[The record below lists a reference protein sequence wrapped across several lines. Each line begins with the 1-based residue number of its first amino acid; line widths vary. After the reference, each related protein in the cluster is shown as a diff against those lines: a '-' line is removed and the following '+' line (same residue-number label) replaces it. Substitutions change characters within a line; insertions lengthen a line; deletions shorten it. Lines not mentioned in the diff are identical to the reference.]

1 MDPIT
6 QQVALASAGAGK
18 ETVDD
23 VFSVDLYTGTGA
35 AQTITN
41 GINLSGEG
49 GLVWI
54 KGRDSYLDNI
64 LQDTERGTS
73 KHLQSNSSVPPADR
87 TDLITSF
94 NSNGFSIGSF
104 VSVSSNNEDFVSWT
118 FRKAPKFFDV
128 VTYTGNG
135 SGQAISHNLGA
146 VPGMIFIKRTDGNGS
161 WITYHH
167 SLGSGSFMSINTNN
181 AESSNNHFNFTN
193 PTTTQFTLGSNGD
206 SNGINK
212 TFVAY
217 LFAKDEDF
225 IKCGSYIGSSA
236 PNAVNVGFQ
245 PQYVMFK
252 STTSG
257 DWRVLDAERGV
268 AADPGT
274 DKVLR
279 WNFSVFEGD
288 GFVFD
293 FTSTGFT
300 LENNTYAFNESGR
313 EFIYMAIAAP

>member
-6 QQVALASAGAGK
+6 RQVALASAGSG

-23 VFSVDLYTGTGA
+23 VFSTTLYTGTGS

-54 KGRDSYLDNI
+54 KGRDFHRDNH

-73 KHLQSNSSVPPADR
+73 KALRSDSAYIPADN
-87 TDLITSF
+87 TNQITSF
-94 NSNGFSIGSF
+94 NSNGFSIGSLI
-104 VSVSSNNEDFVSWT
+104 SVGSNNENFVSWT

-135 SGQAISHNLGA
+135 SGQTISHDLDTT
-146 VPGMIFIKRTDGNGS
+146 PGMIFIKRTDGISN
-161 WITYHH
+161 WVAYHH
-167 SLGSGSFMSINTNN
+167 SLGSGSFMSLNTNN
-181 AESSNNHFNFTN
+181 VEAPDSHFNYTN
-193 PTTTQFTLGSNGD
+193 PTTTEFTLGSNND
-206 SNGINK
+206 SNGINN

-225 IKCGSYIGSSA
+225 IKCGSWIGSSA
-236 PNAVNVGFQ
+236 PNAVNVGFE
-245 PQYVMFK
+245 PQFLMIK
-252 STTSG
+252 STASG
-257 DWRVLDAERGV
+257 DWYVLDTQRGV
-268 AADPGT
+268 AVDPGT
-274 DKVLR
+274 DYTLR
-279 WNFSVFEGD
+279 WSQTLFEG
-288 GFVFD
+288 GANALY

-300 LENNTYAFNESGR
+300 HETNMYDFNNIGTEY
-313 EFIYMAIAAP
+313 IYMAIAAP